1 MYLKVIHSLKAEL
14 LMEGA
19 TDTAP
24 STFDYITIDGTEYQ
38 VVQTVTKFTIAEQGP
53 FSEQYLSQLVTIY
66 VEEPPESEQDTA

>member
-24 STFDYITIDGTEYQ
+24 STFDHVTIDGTEYQ
-38 VVQTVTKFTIAEQGP
+38 IVHKTTKFTIAEQGP
-53 FSEQYLSQLVTIY
+53 FSEQYLTQLVTLY
-66 VEEPPESEQDTA
+66 VEEPPENQE